1 MAEIDTVLEEPDLR
15 FDRSTLI
22 AVDGLRVTYEVYL
35 DYRPTLRK
43 IIANRFRPREYREIR
58 AVNDV
63 SFEVRSGECVGI
75 IGRNGSGKS
84 TLLRA
89 MTGLLPAKD
98 GAVYARSIPVLLG
111 VSAALVDVLP
121 GRENIIL
128 GGTALGMSREEVEER
143 YDEIV
148 EFAGVGDFI
157 DVPLRA
163 YSSGMVA
170 RLAFS
175 IATAVR
181 PEILLIDEALS
192 VGDAEFRDKSQRRI
206 QDLVDAAGAVFIV
219 SHELGYIHDLCTR
232 AIWLDQGRIMEDGE
246 VDRVIEAYTEATGT
260 AERSDG

>member
-1 MAEIDTVLEEPDLR
+1 MLEDPNVR
-15 FDRSTLI
+15 FDRSTLVV
-22 AVDGLRVTYEVYL
+22 VDDLHVTYEVYL

-43 IIANRFRPREYREIR
+43 IIANRFRPRQYREIR
-58 AVNDV
+58 AVNGV
-63 SFEVRSGECVGI
+63 SFTVRAGECIGI

-89 MTGLLPAKD
+89 ITGLLPAAD
-98 GAVYARSIPVLLG
+98 GAVYARSVPVLLG

-121 GRENIIL
+121 GRENIVL
-128 GGTALGMSREEVEER
+128 GGTALGMSREEVEDRHE
-143 YDEIV
+143 EIV
-148 EFAGVGDFI
+148 DFAGVRDFI

-192 VGDAEFRDKSQRRI
+192 VGDAEFREKSQRRI
-206 QDLVDAAGAVFIV
+206 QQLVDSAGAVFIV
-219 SHELGYIHDLCTR
+219 SHELGYIRDLCTR
-232 AIWLDQGRIMEDGE
+232 AIWLDEGQVMEDGDVEE
-246 VDRVIEAYTEATGT
+246 VIRAYVEATGT
-260 AERSDG
+260 TPRPDG